1 MPYVFTVFYY
11 GIWRKIGEEESG
23 VHGLS
28 MWRKNLGYSE
38 IL

>member
-23 VHGLS
+23 VQGLS
-28 MWRKNLGYSE
+28 KWRKNLGYSE